1 MKKDSSKGEQQK
13 NKILTVARKLF
24 ATKGFEATT
33 TREINR
39 QTDSAE
45 GLLYYY
51 FPHGKREILD
61 TIIYEGIQSRINGVD
76 FKFHEADSL
85 ANIEAQ
91 LLHAFNQI
99 WQIFSK
105 QDNYYSFMIT
115 IRERM
120 LLSDEQ
126 VKWLLDLIN
135 KVKQLLVDFLMTA
148 TKKLQLDQTAIPQLV
163 GIIMSLF
170 QSIIYRELLINNNQ
184 KLTEQISTSISEQLH
199 LLVTSVLAVNG
210 GYKM

>member
-13 NKILTVARKLF
+13 NKILMVARELF

-39 QTDSAE
+39 QTNSAE

-61 TIIYEGIQSRINGVD
+61 TIIYEGIQSRLHAVD
-76 FKFHEADSL
+76 FNFQTVDSL
-85 ANIEAQ
+85 ADIETQ
-91 LLHAFNQI
+91 LERAFNQI
-99 WQIFSK
+99 WRIFSK

-115 IRERM
+115 IRERA

-126 VKWLLDLIN
+126 VKWLLELIQN
-135 KVKQLLVDFLMTA
+135 VKQVLIDFLTAA
-148 TKKLQLDQTAIPQLV
+148 TKKLQLTQAAIPQLV

-184 KLTEQISTSISEQLH
+184 KLTAAISTSISGQLH
-199 LLVTSVLAVNG
+199 LLVTSVLG
-210 GYKM
+210 

>member
-13 NKILTVARKLF
+13 NKILMVARELF

-39 QTDSAE
+39 QTNSAE

-61 TIIYEGIQSRINGVD
+61 TIIYEGIQSRLNAVD
-76 FKFHEADSL
+76 FNFQAVDSL
-85 ANIEAQ
+85 ADIETQ
-91 LLHAFNQI
+91 LERAFNQI
-99 WQIFSK
+99 WRIFSK

-115 IRERM
+115 IRERA

-126 VKWLLDLIN
+126 VKWLLELIQN
-135 KVKQLLVDFLMTA
+135 VKQVLIDFLTTA
-148 TKKLQLDQTAIPQLV
+148 TKKLQLEQAAIPQLV

-184 KLTEQISTSISEQLH
+184 KLTAAISTSISGQLH
-199 LLVTSVLAVNG
+199 LLVTSVLG
-210 GYKM
+210 

>member
-1 MKKDSSKGEQQK
+1 LKKDSSKGEQQK